1 MIKNFNNFLIILNN
15 INLLN
20 NNALKRK
27 YKKMKLQLDQMS
39 NH

>member
-1 MIKNFNNFLIILNN
+1 MIKNFNNFLITLNN

-20 NNALKRK
+20 NVLKRK

>member
-20 NNALKRK
+20 NNALKIK